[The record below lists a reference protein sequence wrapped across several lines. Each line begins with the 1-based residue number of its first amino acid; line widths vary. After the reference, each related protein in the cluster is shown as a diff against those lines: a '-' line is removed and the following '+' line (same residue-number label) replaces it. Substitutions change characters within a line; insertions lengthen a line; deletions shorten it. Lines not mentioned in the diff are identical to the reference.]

1 MKDKLNKKFFAS
13 FAAKWQIFI
22 VIASIAA
29 IALHFILHFAQPATQ
44 NFPLFFIIL
53 IGGVPLF
60 LQIIFKMLKGNLGAD
75 LLAAIALGVAIF
87 VGQYLASLLLIIM
100 LAGGQALEF
109 YAMRK
114 ASSVLRAL
122 AERMPL
128 VANKKV
134 GAKIEQVNLSEV
146 RVGDEL
152 VIYPH
157 ELSPIDG
164 EVIDGH
170 STMDESYL
178 TGEPYQ
184 ISKAPGSKVL
194 SGAINGDCALVV
206 RAEKLA
212 QDSRYATIMT
222 VMEDAEKR
230 RPQLMRLADQVGAVF
245 TPLALIFALGTWY
258 FTQDLLRFLAVLVV
272 ATPCPLLIAIPITI
286 ISAISMAAKR
296 GIIIKDPTVL
306 ERLSTCTTAIFD
318 KTGTLTYG
326 QPELTEII
334 VADGFK
340 KDDVLQK
347 TASLERYSRHPLAY
361 AILKAAKKAGLEL
374 LEAENVAE
382 KPGQGLMG
390 KVSGQEILVTSRHKL
405 SLSNPQM
412 TELLASVSSG
422 LECIILIDQ
431 KYAATLRL
439 HDSPRDDGHSFIT
452 HLGPEHNFNR
462 VILLSGDRESEVN
475 YLASILGIKETYAS
489 QTPEQKLEFVRAETK
504 KAPTLFMGD
513 GINDAPALTAAT
525 VGLAF
530 GQHSSVTSAAA
541 GAIIMENTLVKVDEL
556 MHISA
561 QMRKIAAQ
569 SAIGGMVL
577 SLLGMGLAAAGIL
590 SPVAGALAQE
600 VIDVLAIVNALRM
613 TWEMKVFSDLETK

>member
-1 MKDKLNKKFFAS
+1 MKEKLNKNFFTF

-22 VIASIAA
+22 VVSSIIA
-29 IALHFILHFAQPATQ
+29 IALHFILHFTKP
-44 NFPLFFIIL
+44 NLENIPLFFIIL
-53 IGGVPLF
+53 IGGIPLF

-75 LLAAIALGVAIF
+75 LLAAIALGVAVF
-87 VGQYLASLLLIIM
+87 VDEYLAALLLIIM

-122 AERMPL
+122 AERMPS
-128 VANKKV
+128 VANLKV
-134 GAKIEQVNLSEV
+134 GSKIEQVNLSDV
-146 RVGDEL
+146 KIGDEL

-157 ELSPIDG
+157 ELCPIDG
-164 EVIDGH
+164 LVIDGH

-178 TGEPYQ
+178 TGEPYK

-194 SGAINGDCALVV
+194 SGAINDDSALTV

-212 QDSRYATIMT
+212 QDSRYAKIMT

-230 RPQLMRLADQVGAVF
+230 RPELMRLADQIGAIF
-245 TPLALIFALGTWY
+245 TPLALIFAFGTWY
-258 FTQDLLRFLAVLVV
+258 FTQDLLRFLSVLVV
-272 ATPCPLLIAIPITI
+272 ATPCPLLIAIPITV

-306 ERLSTCTTAIFD
+306 ERLPTCTTAIFD

-334 VADGFK
+334 VADGFSK
-340 KDDVLQK
+340 NDILQK
-347 TASLERYSRHPLAY
+347 AASLERYSRHPLSY
-361 AILKAAKKAGLEL
+361 AILKAAKKADLEL
-374 LEAENVAE
+374 LEAENVSE
-382 KPGQGLMG
+382 KPGQGLTG
-390 KVSGQEILVTSRHKL
+390 RILENEILITSRHKL
-405 SLSNPQM
+405 SVLNPQM
-412 TELLASVSSG
+412 VELLAPITSG
-422 LECIILIDQ
+422 LECIILINE

-462 VILLSGDRESEVN
+462 IILLSGDRESEVN
-475 YLASILGIKETYAS
+475 YLASILGIKETFSS
-489 QTPEQKLEFVRAETK
+489 QTPEQKIDFVRAETK
-504 KAPTLFMGD
+504 KAATLFMGD

-530 GQHSSVTSAAA
+530 GQHSNVTSAAA

-556 MHISA
+556 LHISS

-569 SAIGGMVL
+569 SAIGGMAL

-600 VIDVLAIVNALRM
+600 VIDILAIANALRM
-613 TWEMKVFSDLETK
+613 TWEMKVFSDL